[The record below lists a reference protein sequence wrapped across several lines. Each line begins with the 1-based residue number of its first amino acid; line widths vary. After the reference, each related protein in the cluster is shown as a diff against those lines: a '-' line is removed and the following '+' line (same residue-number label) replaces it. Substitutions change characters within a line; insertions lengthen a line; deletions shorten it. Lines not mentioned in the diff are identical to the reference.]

1 MAYTDRRRRPWSA
14 DEDAVVSDPALTA
27 HEVVTRTGRSL
38 AAVRR
43 RKGVRS
49 RGSNESLVH
58 IN

>member
-1 MAYTDRRRRPWSA
+1 MAAKYRLRRPWSA
-14 DEDAVVSDPALTA
+14 AEDATVSDPDMTA

-49 RGSNESLVH
+49 RGRNESLVH
-58 IN
+58 TS